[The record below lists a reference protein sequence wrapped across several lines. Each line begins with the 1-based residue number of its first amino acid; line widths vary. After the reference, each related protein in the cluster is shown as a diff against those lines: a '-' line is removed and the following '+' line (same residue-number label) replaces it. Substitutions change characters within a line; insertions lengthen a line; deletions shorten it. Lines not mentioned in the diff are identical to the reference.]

1 MRDYYE
7 ILGIDRNADADGV
20 KRAYRKLALQYHPD
34 RNGGSKDSEAK
45 FKEATEAYEVLRDPD
60 KRAAYD
66 RYGHA
71 GVKSGAAGSA
81 YGGFDFSDALEI
93 FMRDFG
99 GFGVEDLFGG
109 RGAGGRRGARSVRKG
124 TDTRVRLPLT
134 LAEVATGVKRTL
146 KLELLDACGECKGT
160 GAEQGAAP
168 IECST
173 CGGGG
178 EVRRVQR
185 SFLGQLVTVI
195 PCPDCGGEGQRIH
208 KPCPKCEGRGVE
220 PAQKTIEVQIP
231 PGVSTGDY
239 ITLRNQGNAGTR
251 GAARGDILVVLEV
264 QEDARYMR
272 DGADL
277 IFELP
282 ITFSQAALGA
292 ELDVPLLPE
301 GTARVKVTPGTQSG
315 RLLRLRTKGLPQLQG
330 PGRGDLIVRVV
341 VWTPTELDAEQAA
354 LMRKLAKLEKKPPE
368 KVSSDDERGF
378 WSKVREAFT
387 GT

>member
-7 ILGIDRNADADGV
+7 ILGIARDADADAV

-34 RNGGSKDSEAK
+34 RNGGSRDSEAH

-71 GVKSGAAGSA
+71 GVRSGAAGA
-81 YGGFDFSDALEI
+81 GYGGFDFSDALEI

-99 GFGVEDLFGG
+99 GFGMDDLFGG
-109 RGAGGRRGARSVRKG
+109 RGGGRRGGRAARKG
-124 TDTRVRLPLT
+124 ADTRVRLPLT
-134 LAEVATGVKRTL
+134 LADVATGVKRTL
-146 KLELLDACGECKGT
+146 KLELQDACSGCQGT

-168 IECST
+168 IECTT
-173 CGGGG
+173 CSGAG

-208 KPCPKCEGRGVE
+208 KPCPECEGRGVE
-220 PAQKTIEVQIP
+220 GTQKTIDVQVP

-239 ITLRNQGNAGTR
+239 ITLRNQGNAGLR
-251 GAARGDILVVLEV
+251 GGPRGDILVVLEV
-264 QEDARYMR
+264 QEDERYLR

-277 IFELP
+277 VFELP
-282 ITFSQAALGA
+282 VTFSQAALGV

-301 GTARVKVTPGTQSG
+301 GTARVKVAAGTQSG
-315 RLLRLRTKGLPQLQG
+315 RLLRLRGKGLPQLQG

-341 VWTPTELDAEQAA
+341 VWTPTELDAEQSA
-354 LMRKLAKLEKKPPE
+354 LLRKLARVEKKPPE